1 MSRRSRLLAAALL
14 VCVLDADAQ
23 PPVDAEVVR
32 TFDQGRVHARIDGAL
47 QELEVTQAIALLSKA
62 PARSFRGAVVY
73 LHGCDGVNALSV
85 KTADL
90 LATQGYVVF
99 VPDSFARR
107 IKPISCEPSRYLGG
121 LHREVLLWRHAEAD
135 YALKR
140 VKALPSIDPSKVVLM
155 GLSEGAIAVATYAGE
170 ALAGRI
176 IEGWTCHAAWPEYR
190 GLRAPPDEP
199 ALALTSQDD
208 PWFQQP
214 ELRGDCGEF
223 MTTAS
228 ALRRSVVFQAPHPA
242 ASLHDLM
249 WNADARRLVFD
260 FLDAVTRNSP

>member
-1 MSRRSRLLAAALL
+1 MSRRVLGIAIALLAW
-14 VCVLDADAQ
+14 VLDAGAQ
-23 PPVDAEVVR
+23 PAVEAEVVR
-32 TFDQGRVHARIDGAL
+32 TFDQGRIHLRLDGAL
-47 QELEVTQAIALLSKA
+47 REMKVAQAIDLLSKA

-73 LHGCDGVNALSV
+73 MHGCDGVNALSV

-99 VPDSFARR
+99 VPDSFARKT
-107 IKPISCEPSRYLGG
+107 KPVSCEPSRYLGG

-140 VKALPSIDPSKVVLM
+140 VKTLPSIDPSKIVMM
-155 GLSEGAIAVATYAGE
+155 GLSEGAITVATYVGQAV
-170 ALAGRI
+170 AGRI
-176 IEGWTCHAAWPEYR
+176 IEGWTCHAAWTEYR

-199 ALALTSQDD
+199 ALALTSDDD

-223 MTTAS
+223 MTTHS
-228 ALRRSVVFQAPHPA
+228 ALRRSVVFRAPHPA
-242 ASLHDLM
+242 ASWHDLM

>member
-1 MSRRSRLLAAALL
+1 MSWRVLGIATALLA
-14 VCVLDADAQ
+14 CVLDAGAQ
-23 PPVDAEVVR
+23 PAVDAEVVR
-32 TFDQGRVHARIDGAL
+32 TFEQGQIHMRLDGAL
-47 QELEVTQAIALLSKA
+47 REMKVNQAIELLSKA
-62 PARSFRGAVVY
+62 PSRSFRGAVVY

-90 LATQGYVVF
+90 LAMQGYVVL
-99 VPDSFARR
+99 VPDSFARKT
-107 IKPISCEPSRYLGG
+107 KPVSCEPTRYLGG

-140 VKALPSIDPSKVVLM
+140 VKSLPAVDPSRVVLM
-155 GLSEGAIAVATYAGE
+155 GLSEGAIATATYVGE

-176 IEGWTCHAAWPEYR
+176 IEAWTCHAGWPEYH

-208 PWFQQP
+208 PWFQQA
-214 ELRGDCGEF
+214 ELRGDCGAF
-223 MTTAS
+223 ITSPTA
-228 ALRRSVVFQAPHPA
+228 LHRSIVFRAPHPA
-242 ASLHDLM
+242 ASQHDLM